1 MYTRN
6 YFSDPSAMPSGY
18 DGIALRENGDE
29 PKEQESDVP
38 VFKDIHK
45 APDKKNSGSFL
56 EGILGNLHIGLPSL
70 ERFGYEEILIIAV
83 AAFLFFSDSGDREC
97 AILLILLLLIN

>member
-1 MYTRN
+1 
-6 YFSDPSAMPSGY
+6 MPQGY
-18 DGIALRENGDE
+18 DGIALRENTGE
-29 PKEQESDVP
+29 ENAGEIDVP
-38 VFKDIHK
+38 VFKDSIKHET
-45 APDKKNSGSFL
+45 KNSGSFL

-70 ERFGYEEILIIAV
+70 DRFGYEEILIIAV